1 MIITF
6 EGKQYMRQVEMMG
19 EVESVQWLH
28 RDANGYTS
36 GVYDSNKANRLEL
49 AYENIII
56 TITNI
61 MVPNTTII

>member
-19 EVESVQWLH
+19 DVESVQWLN
-28 RDANGYTS
+28 RDANGCTS
-36 GVYDSNKANRLEL
+36 GVYDAKEANRLEL

-56 TITNI
+56 TNI

>member
-19 EVESVQWLH
+19 DVESVQWLN
-28 RDANGYTS
+28 RDAKGFTS
-36 GVYDSNKANRLEL
+36 GVYDSKEANKLEL

-56 TITNI
+56 TNI
-61 MVPNTTII
+61 VIPHTTII